1 MLSITVMALSA
12 LVSWKVRTMPACATL
27 EADVLSMVRPSKA
40 QCAPLPAVVGLSN
53 PVIRLKNVVLP
64 APFGPISAVI
74 RPRCTSRCCTS
85 TAVMP
90 PNCRTMLSTFRIG
103 SGLPAPGLASKPAVS
118 ARRAAGSASPVS
130 TLGSAICSDIETQLP
145 LVAQDALWSE
155 DHDQH
160 QCHTDDDVGEL
171 LGLLVAHDAVRHV
184 RRGGVLDADPAC
196 EEEHGP
202 EHGAEDRRGTSEQ
215 QR

>member
-1 MLSITVMALSA
+1 MLSMTVMALSA
-12 LVSWKVRTMPACATL
+12 LVSWKVRTMPDRATL
-27 EADVLSMVRPSKA
+27 EADVLSIVLPSNS
-40 QCAPLPAVVGLSN
+40 QWAPLPAVVGLSK

-64 APFGPISAVI
+64 APLGPISAVM

-90 PNCRTMLSTFRIG
+90 PNCRTMLSTTRIG
-103 SGLPAPGLASKPAVS
+103 SGFPAPGRASKPDVS

-160 QCHTDDDVGEL
+160 QRHTDDDVGEL

-184 RRGGVLDADPAC
+184 RRGGVLDADPAG
-196 EEEHGP
+196 EEEHRA
-202 EHGAEDRRGTSEQ
+202 EHRPEDRRGTAEQ
-215 QR
+215 Q